1 MLVFANPTKR
11 PRRAAP
17 TKKGGP
23 MATKKR
29 KKTTRRKVKN
39 PGFFGFGRKKTA
51 RRRARRNP
59 SGFMGAAKG
68 LFGEMLSKDGVTM
81 LAAAA
86 LTPTAVDFIKDKLA
100 PKVTGWTG
108 MAVRAGIVAGLA
120 WATDRFVGRK
130 AALTVG
136 AVGLGTLVA
145 EGINLARAKSAG
157 LSDELADVAAQR
169 PELIDHFAQGYQTG
183 AMGEYGMGLSAFPA
197 QSPQA
202 FDFN

>member
-1 MLVFANPTKR
+1 
-11 PRRAAP
+11 
-17 TKKGGP
+17 
-23 MATKKR
+23 MATKKH
-29 KKTTRRKVKN
+29 KKTARRKVKN
-39 PGFFGFGRKKTA
+39 PGFFGFCKKAT

-59 SGFMGAAKG
+59 GGFMTGAKN

-100 PKVTGWTG
+100 PKTTGWTG

-157 LSDELADVAAQR
+157 LSDELADIAAQR
-169 PELIDHFAQGYQTG
+169 PELIDHFSSGYQQSQTMG
-183 AMGEYGMGLSAFPA
+183 AYEMGLSGGFQPA
-197 QSPQA
+197 TQV
-202 FDFN
+202 FDFSN